1 LNLTLS
7 QSGEARVSNRAA
19 PARAVVLTAGD
30 VAAQRTA
37 AFLKLLGIEREEIA
51 PETLIGQ
58 ASAET
63 GSRYEERAP
72 LLLSGE
78 DIGLLAEIAARQGV
92 PLDRVMAPFSTIILH
107 SVHPRRTDSRA
118 IEHALR
124 GTKLSFV
131 EFGSDSKNYSVCRNK
146 DTYGA
151 LAGLTFGPIDR
162 TADCGLNV
170 LSRDGHVE
178 KLIEIDGAGLLT
190 KIRRGSQS
198 FLISTAG
205 NVIDLDE
212 TTINQIDF
220 RTCFSRVVPLLL
232 ALRSA
237 FGDACWRPR
246 HYRANIIIDDPPLWP
261 RYGHLDLKKLA
272 ETTDRL
278 RCACTIA
285 MIPWN
290 YRRSK
295 QEIANLFVSRAPRL
309 GICFH
314 GCNHTEAEFGVRDD
328 ARLMHLAGTA
338 RQRMNAHKQ
347 ITGLACQPVM
357 VFPQGVFSVESMH
370 HLRSAGYLA
379 AINTEIQDYHSQ
391 VSVTRAELMQPALL
405 CYEGFPMFSRR
416 KPEDGI
422 VNFAVDAFLGKP
434 SLVVLHHEF
443 FRTGFSAF
451 EELVQRISGLHP
463 RLAWTNLENIVKETD
478 LSRIDSRGPGVV
490 ERFTN
495 RMRINGESPNDAAI
509 PAAQPFRESLTE
521 RLRIAAR
528 RYACEFRDNYLGR
541 LKSRFQGV
549 EARRYDA
556 RTQESEPESSTR
568 QEELGTTEVSVD
580 GRIHQVPSILV
591 DGRNVIATGKWI
603 KVAAVRDEAF
613 QLGEVVARP
622 EMFITKLKQWAVRP
636 DIFQFAQ
643 KFTEPKPRFSYLMEW
658 DNFAAFPITS
668 YEEWLQ
674 KHAKKDVK
682 ENLRRAKREGVVV
695 KTCEYNDEFAQG
707 IKSLYDE
714 TPVRQG
720 RRFWHYN
727 KSLERVKKE
736 NGTYLE
742 RSECIGAFL
751 ENELIGFIKMVYVDD
766 YAKTMQVLTKERFF
780 YKRPA
785 NALIAK
791 AIEVCASKGI
801 KYFNYGFYEYP
812 IKKENSLTNFKTR
825 HGLLRFDFPRY
836 YIPLTLKGRIYLALG
851 LHRGLKRLIP
861 RRAVNVSL
869 KVRSAIQHVHPL
881 AQTRQPGRKTL
892 TTPNR
897 AHD

>member
-7 QSGEARVSNRAA
+7 QSGEARVSSNRAA
-19 PARAVVLTAGD
+19 PARAVVLNGD
-30 VAAQRTA
+30 GVPAQRTA
-37 AFLKLLGIEREEIA
+37 AFLKLLGIEREEIT

-58 ASAET
+58 ASSET
-63 GSRYEERAP
+63 GSPYKGGSP
-72 LLLSGE
+72 LVLSGE
-78 DIGLLAEIAARQGV
+78 DIGLLSQITARQGV
-92 PLDRVMAPFSTIILH
+92 SLDRVIAPFSTIILH
-107 SVHPRRTDSRA
+107 SVHPRRIDSRA
-118 IEHALR
+118 IEDVLSATR
-124 GTKLSFV
+124 LSFV
-131 EFGSDSKNYSVCRNK
+131 EFGSDSKNYSVCRNNSVC
-146 DTYGA
+146 GPLSG
-151 LAGLTFGPIDR
+151 LAFGPIDR
-162 TADCGLNV
+162 TVDCGLNV
-170 LSRDGHVE
+170 LSCDGHVE

-190 KIRRGSQS
+190 KIQRGSQTV
-198 FLISTAG
+198 LVSTASE
-205 NVIDLDE
+205 VMDLDE
-212 TTINQIDF
+212 TTNDKIDF
-220 RTCFSRVVPLLL
+220 RTCFSRIVPLLL

-237 FGDACWRPR
+237 FGDRCWRPQ

-261 RYGHLDLKKLA
+261 RYGHLDLRKLA

-295 QEIANLFVSRAPRL
+295 QDIANVFASRAPRL

-328 ARLMHLAGTA
+328 ARLMHIAGTA
-338 RQRMNAHKQ
+338 RRRMNAHEQ

-357 VFPQGVFSVESMH
+357 VFPQGVFSVEAMR

-379 AINTEIQDYHSQ
+379 AINTEIQDYHNQ

-405 CYEGFPMFSRR
+405 CYGGLPVFSRR

-434 SLVVLHHEF
+434 CLVVLHHEF
-443 FRTGFSAF
+443 FKTGFSAF
-451 EELVQRISGLHP
+451 EELVQGISSLHP
-463 RLAWTNLENIVKETD
+463 RLAWTNLQNIVKETD
-478 LSRIDSRGPGVV
+478 LSQVDSRAQGVV
-490 ERFTN
+490 KKFTN
-495 RMRINGESPNDAAI
+495 RIRINGESPDDAAI

-541 LKSRFQGV
+541 LKSRFEGV

-556 RTQESEPESSTR
+556 RNQESEPQSRTK
-568 QEELGTTEVSVD
+568 QEEIGKTEISVR
-580 GRIHQVPSILV
+580 GQIHQVPSILV

-603 KVAAVRDEAF
+603 KVAAVQDEAF

-643 KFTEPKPRFSYLMEW
+643 KFTDPKPRFSYLMEW
-658 DNFAAFPITS
+658 DNFAAVPITS

-720 RRFWHYN
+720 QQFWHHN
-727 KSLERVKKE
+727 KPLEKVKKE

-742 RSECIGAFL
+742 RSEYIGAFL
-751 ENELIGFIKMVYVDD
+751 ENELIGFIKMVYVDE
-766 YAKTMQVLTKERFF
+766 YAKTMQVLTKDRFF

-801 KYFNYGFYEYP
+801 KYFNYGFYEYRG
-812 IKKENSLTNFKTR
+812 KKENSLTNFKTR
-825 HGLLRFDFPRY
+825 HGLLLFSFPRY
-836 YIPLTLKGRIYLALG
+836 YISLTLKGRIYLTLG

-861 RRAVNVSL
+861 RQAVNVSL
-869 KVRSAIQHVHPL
+869 KVRSAIHYAHLL
-881 AQTRQPGRKTL
+881 AQTRQPGRKL
-892 TTPNR
+892 
-897 AHD
+897 